1 MFTGEHERLLDE
13 KGRLSLPPLFRRH
26 LIDSAFIAR
35 SSSEPCLLVFPQE
48 QIELVAERLKER
60 VRAGEVTPNEQR
72 RWAAS
77 ITEVKTD
84 SQGRLAIPPKL
95 RELAGLER
103 EVVLIGVVDRTEIW
117 NADAWAAVERA
128 SDEGINEGVWL

>member
-1 MFTGEHERLLDE
+1 LFTGEHERLLDE

-26 LIDSAFIAR
+26 LIETAFLTR
-35 SSSEPCLLVFPQE
+35 SSSEPCLYLFSQDEVQR
-48 QIELVAERLKER
+48 VADRLKEA
-60 VRAGEVTPNEQR
+60 VRSGEVTPNAQR

-95 RELAGLER
+95 RDVANLER
-103 EVVLIGVVDRTEIW
+103 EVVLIGVVDRAEIW
-117 NADAWAAVERA
+117 NAQAWSSVERA
-128 SDEGINEGVWL
+128 SDDGINEGMWL